1 MTTRQLLT
9 GGLGLA
15 VLTVVGTVG
24 FMLTGDGALDSLY
37 RTVNT
42 LTTAG
47 AFDQPHTTAGK
58 LVTIAMLICGVAL
71 FLYIVGLLVEL
82 VVGGVASG
90 AWTQRRM
97 ETRIDHLRNHR
108 IICGYGR
115 VGTRVART
123 LAASG
128 ERIVVLDSSEEAI
141 DRARADGV
149 PHLQAD
155 GSDDEALR
163 RAGIGH
169 AAGLVACVDD
179 DAGNVYIVLTAK
191 GLRPDL
197 HVVARASSATA
208 AAKLERAGADAVVSP
223 YEIAGERMAGMLR
236 ERAPVAPDHLHGANR
251 AEVADEAMPTQAHA
265 PAAMEPPNH

>member
-1 MTTRQLLT
+1 MERSVTSRQLVAGALALAALAA
-9 GGLGLA
+9 LG
-15 VLTVVGTVG
+15 TIG
-24 FMLTGDGALDSLY
+24 FMLTGDPPLDALY

-47 AFDQPHTTAGK
+47 AFERPDSAAAK
-58 LVTIAMLICGVAL
+58 LLTIAMLICGVAL

-90 AWTQRRM
+90 AWTRRRM
-97 ETRIDHLRNHR
+97 ETRIDHLRDHR

-128 ERIVVLDSSEEAI
+128 ERFVVLDSSEEAI

-149 PHLQAD
+149 PHLQED

-163 RAGIGH
+163 RAGIDQ

-191 GLRPDL
+191 GLRSDI

-223 YEIAGERMAGMLR
+223 YEIAGERIAGLLR
-236 ERAPVAPDHLHGANR
+236 ERAPVSSASG
-251 AEVADEAMPTQAHA
+251 HA
-265 PAAMEPPNH
+265 PRTAR

>member
-1 MTTRQLLT
+1 MARDMRPGRDPLHRRGQRSVTSRQLLA
-9 GGLGLA
+9 GAAGLA
-15 VLTVVGTVG
+15 LLTLAGTVG
-24 FMLTGDGALDSLY
+24 FALTGDPPLDALY

-47 AFDQPHTTAGK
+47 AFRQPDSAPAK
-58 LVTIAMLICGVAL
+58 LLTIAMLICGVAL

-123 LAASG
+123 LAETG
-128 ERIVVLDSSEEAI
+128 VEFVVLDSSADAI
-141 DRARADGV
+141 ERARDDGV
-149 PHLQAD
+149 PHLEAD

-163 RAGIGH
+163 EAGIEH
-169 AAGLVACVDD
+169 ASGLVACVDD
-179 DAGNVYIVLTAK
+179 DAANVYIVLTAK
-191 GLRPDL
+191 GLRSDL
-197 HVVARASSATA
+197 HVVARASSDGA
-208 AAKLERAGADAVVSP
+208 AAKMHRAGADAVVSP
-223 YEIAGERMAGMLR
+223 YAIAGERIAGMLQ
-236 ERAPVAPDHLHGANR
+236 ERAAGGLAKPVEG
-251 AEVADEAMPTQAHA
+251 V
-265 PAAMEPPNH
+265 

>member
-1 MTTRQLLT
+1 VTTRQLLA
-9 GGLGLA
+9 GGVGLA
-15 VLTVVGTVG
+15 ALTVVGTLG
-24 FMLTGDGALDSLY
+24 FMLTGDALLEALY

-47 AFDQPHTTAGK
+47 AFEEPDSAAGK
-58 LVTIAMLICGVAL
+58 LLTIAMLICGVAL

-90 AWTQRRM
+90 AWAQRRM

-123 LAASG
+123 LAEAG
-128 ERIVVLDSSEEAI
+128 ERFVVLDSSEEAI

-163 RAGIGH
+163 RAGIDH

-191 GLRPDL
+191 GLRSDL
-197 HVVARASSATA
+197 HVVARASSEVAS
-208 AAKLERAGADAVVSP
+208 AKLERAGADAVVSP
-223 YEIAGERMAGMLR
+223 YEIAGERIAGMLQ
-236 ERAPVAPDHLHGANR
+236 EHAPVPLPHPR
-251 AEVADEAMPTQAHA
+251 
-265 PAAMEPPNH
+265 